1 MAYTVSIFL
10 FRLLYECQFNFRH
23 WDTFYTRGDLE
34 ILYESGISHLRIPVG
49 YWMVD
54 VAEGEPFPP
63 PVDSDES
70 GMRLDW
76 LKFPLASLV
85 HANRE
90 VNELAT
96 KKL

>member
-1 MAYTVSIFL
+1 
-10 FRLLYECQFNFRH
+10 
-23 WDTFYTRGDLE
+23 
-34 ILYESGISHLRIPVG
+34 
-49 YWMVD
+49 MVD

-76 LKFPLASLV
+76 LKFALTYFV

-96 KKL
+96 NKL